1 MKWFETWFDS
11 KYYHILYK
19 HRDEQEAIKFLDN
32 ITQYLNITKG
42 KILDV
47 GCGKGR
53 HAKYFNELGFNVV
66 GIDLSLNSI
75 AKAKLNETQNLK
87 FYKFDMRN
95 VFKENSFNLVTNLFT
110 SFGYFD
116 NSLDEQK
123 TINAMVKNLKK
134 DGILIIDFM
143 NVKKII
149 NNLVS
154 KESKKINSVEFD
166 ITRELKDNYILKNI
180 TINDQDISLKFQE
193 KVHALTLIDFSE
205 MLQKASMSIVDI
217 FGNYNLDDFNALQ
230 SDRLIL
236 IARK

>member
-32 ITQYLNITKG
+32 ITEYLNITKG

-75 AKAKLNETQNLK
+75 AKAKLNETQDLK

-95 VFKENSFNLVTNLFT
+95 VFKENSFNVVTNLFT

-154 KESKKINSVEFD
+154 KESKKINSVEFY

-180 TINDQDISLKFQE
+180 SINDQDLSLKFQE

-217 FGNYNLDDFNALQ
+217 FGNYNLDDFNASQ
-230 SDRLIL
+230 SERLIL

>member
-19 HRDEQEAIKFLDN
+19 HRDEKEAIKFLDN

-95 VFKENSFNLVTNLFT
+95 VFKENSFNVVTNLFT

-180 TINDQDISLKFQE
+180 SINDQDISLKFQE

-217 FGNYNLDDFNALQ
+217 FGNYNLDNFNASQ
-230 SDRLIL
+230 SERLIL

>member
-95 VFKENSFNLVTNLFT
+95 VFKENSFNVVTNLFT

-193 KVHALTLIDFSE
+193 KVHALTLIDFSK

>member
-1 MKWFETWFDS
+1 MSWFETWFDS

-19 HRDEQEAIKFLDN
+19 NRDKKEAIRFLDN
-32 ITQYLNITKG
+32 ITQYLKITKG
-42 KILDV
+42 NILDV

-75 AKAKLNETQNLK
+75 SIAKQNETQDLK
-87 FYKFDMRN
+87 FHQFDMRK

-116 NSLDEQK
+116 NTQDEQK
-123 TINAMVKNLKK
+123 SINAMSKNLKK
-134 DGILIIDFM
+134 DGLLIIDFM

-149 NNLVS
+149 KNLVGEES
-154 KESKKINSVEFD
+154 KEINKVKFD
-166 ITRELKDNYILKNI
+166 ITREFKDDCILKNI
-180 TINDQDISLKFQE
+180 SITDNNVSLRFQE
-193 KVHALTLIDFSE
+193 KVHALTLFDFSE
-205 MLQKASMSIVDI
+205 MIQKSGMSIIDI
-217 FGNYNLDDFNALQ
+217 FGSYNLDSFDA
-230 SDRLIL
+230 SKSERLIL